1 MWFQFRTTS
10 NNLWESVLVYS
21 ASSFIYLVK
30 IRRIIIIL
38 HKKGRAGAPRL
49 VVDHIHKCWCVISF
63 LQKLSNVVKS
73 MKMQLQFLLPTN
85 ILDDRKGGCHEV
97 NTTFKVVRHNRKNFQ
112 TCQNHQIEMWY
123 DH

>member
-1 MWFQFRTTS
+1 MVPIP
-10 NNLWESVLVYS
+10 NNFEQLVGKCLGLLCL
-21 ASSFIYLVK
+21 FFYLFGQNK
-30 IRRIIIIL
+30 ENHYNIAQ
-38 HKKGRAGAPRL
+38 KGRAGAPRL